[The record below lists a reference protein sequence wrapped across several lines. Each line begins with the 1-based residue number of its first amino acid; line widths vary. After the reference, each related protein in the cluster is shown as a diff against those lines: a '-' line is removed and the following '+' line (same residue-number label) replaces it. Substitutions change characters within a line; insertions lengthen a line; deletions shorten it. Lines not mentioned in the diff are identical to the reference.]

1 MNRTLS
7 FFTALVAASALSG
20 GCGFERQSTPLEPTP
35 ATATDPGPGVPYN
48 PQQPWVGVWA
58 SAPLIG
64 LPNPATCGNLA
75 WTVTSQTGTSLAG
88 NFSAVCGGNTTI
100 SGSASGHING
110 YQIPMQASGKASAP
124 GVPSCDFS
132 LTGTGYVEDPD
143 TIRIEYSGTFCSAN
157 VSGVERVRRRLP
169 IPAPAPTNPAPAPT
183 PTPPPNHP
191 APPPGDPLFGCGSIQ
206 DKQRLVDCIHAGVN
220 PSRTVEGA
228 FEVTKRVAWALR
240 GEGAG
245 LLIKNGGENIIS
257 WQGYSFSA
265 SRICYP
271 DGHIYKVL
279 TDVPATN
286 GPSWQDND
294 FVDPKLYVPAIDP
307 TR

>member
-1 MNRTLS
+1 MPRTPSLIVTVLTVS
-7 FFTALVAASALSG
+7 ALVG
-20 GCGFERQSTPLEPTP
+20 GCGFERSSTPAAPSP
-35 ATATDPGPGVPYN
+35 ASDPGTPIPYN
-48 PQQPWVGVWA
+48 AAQPWVGLWTSNA
-58 SAPLIG
+58 LTA
-64 LPNPATCGNLA
+64 LPNPATCGNLK
-75 WTVTSQTGTSLAG
+75 WTVTNQNGNYLAG
-88 NFSAVCGGNTTI
+88 EFSATCAGNVTI
-100 SGSASGHING
+100 AGTASGHLDV
-110 YQIPMQASGKASAP
+110 YVIPMQASGAATAP
-124 GVPSCDFS
+124 GVAPCNFS
-132 LTGTGYVEDPD
+132 LSGNGYVEDPD
-143 TIRIEYSGTFCSAN
+143 TIRIEYSGTTCFGP
-157 VSGVERVRRRLP
+157 VSGIERVRRRLP
-169 IPAPAPTNPAPAPT
+169 APAPTPNPAPAPPPAPT
-183 PTPPPNHP
+183 PTPHPP
-191 APPPGDPLFGCGSIQ
+191 APGDPLFGCGGIA
-206 DKQRLVDCIHAGVN
+206 DKLKLVECIHAGVN

-240 GEGAG
+240 GERAG

-307 TR
+307 TKP